1 MVTFS
6 SPSSFTLL
14 EREGRNGKGRGKR
27 GGGGGRVDN
36 GDSGNI
42 LPSSSVLHDDET
54 QTMAWLAS
62 SVDLLHLHELS
73 VAEQPTFFAALL
85 RQGTAH

>member
-1 MVTFS
+1 MGS
-6 SPSSFTLL
+6 
-14 EREGRNGKGRGKR
+14 EGGKGE
-27 GGGGGRVDN
+27 GRVDN

-62 SVDLLHLHELS
+62 SVDLLHLHGLS
-73 VAEQPTFFAALL
+73 VVEQPTCFAALL